1 MIIEQSKDYRLRST
15 IGRRKFFILP
25 FKCELCG
32 NRFMFEHGYKFRK
45 DIRLYEFR
53 GRYAK
58 DFYKGEKVCDICS
71 KEIVDGL
78 KKGNG

>member
-45 DIRLYEFR
+45 NLRLHEFR
-53 GRYAK
+53 GVYSK
-58 DFYKGEKVCDICS
+58 DFYANEKVCDICS
-71 KEIVDGL
+71 KEIIDAL
-78 KKGNG
+78 KKK